1 MMRHCVLVGVLLLA
15 GCQNIVGPFQP
26 RGPERI
32 DDPLLSINE
41 QQKRGRDRLALPDDS
56 PTVGPTTGL
65 EVPSSLGR

>member
-1 MMRHCVLVGVLLLA
+1 MRRTLLLGFLLLA

-26 RGPERI
+26 RSPERI

-41 QQKRGRDRLALPDDS
+41 QRMRGRDRLALPDDS
-56 PTVGPTTGL
+56 PSVGPTTGL

>member
-1 MMRHCVLVGVLLLA
+1 MRRTLLVGVLFLA

-26 RGPERI
+26 RGPGRV

-41 QQKRGRDRLALPDDS
+41 QQKRGRERLALPDDS

-65 EVPSSLGR
+65 QVPR

>member
-1 MMRHCVLVGVLLLA
+1 MRYSLLVAVLFLT

-26 RGPERI
+26 RGPGRV

-41 QQKRGRDRLALPDDS
+41 QQKRGRDRLALPDYS

-65 EVPSSLGR
+65 EIPR